1 MKTYFYFS
9 PKTLTSP
16 SYWRVKQR
24 RLPSGNY
31 LIDRLTE
38 TDIRI
43 TNIKKEENPLY
54 EGSVRDL
61 MREDKTTYTDFDEF
75 WKECGDFF
83 VNPLNLLEEAVEGL
97 QQNKADLV
105 DGKVPAE
112 QLPSYVDDVINIEHF
127 SDTEPVAQE
136 DDLWYGTITDTLS
149 VLQNGEWIDVEMDY
163 GRIYVNVD
171 QTSDSYNSTFRY
183 NGVKLILLGANV
195 TREFLEQMLV
205 TRTLDLSAYN
215 IDMSL
220 ADDFTKLTNGASS
233 VFTISNPIIKKPFR
247 LFISGG
253 TLGTPLFT
261 GYTATWKAS
270 TLQSDYNPAVVM
282 VLCCEIRE
290 SGQITLFWEN

>member
-1 MKTYFYFS
+1 MKIYKDSLQRWHIGDGRFPQGSCFIYPHS
-9 PKTLTSP
+9 TS
-16 SYWRVKQR
+16 SCEITTIA
-24 RLPSGNY
+24 GNIVY
-31 LIDRLTE
+31 RGEVTGLQ
-38 TDIRI
+38 
-43 TNIKKEENPLY
+43 
-54 EGSVRDL
+54 
-61 MREDKTTYTDFDEF
+61 REDGSPYENYNTLVTEI
-75 WKECGDFF
+75 GDFF
-83 VNPLNLLEEAVEGL
+83 VNPLNL
-97 QQNKADLV
+97 KADLV
-105 DGKVPAE
+105 GGKVPAE
-112 QLPSYVDDVINIEHF
+112 QLPAYVDDVINIEYF

-136 DDLWYGTITDTLS
+136 DELWYDTTTDTLS
-149 VLQNGEWIDVEMDY
+149 VLQNGEWIDVQMDY

-183 NGVKLILLGANV
+183 NGVSLILLGANV

-205 TRTLDLSAYN
+205 TRTLALSGYN

-220 ADDFTKLTNGASS
+220 AEDFTKLINGAGS

>member
-1 MKTYFYFS
+1 MTQFFKNDKGAIILGNHIITKGTFTAEFIGDSVKIFPVGNTVDFYYFG
-9 PKTLTSP
+9 K
-16 SYWRVKQR
+16 V
-24 RLPSGNY
+24 
-31 LIDRLTE
+31 
-38 TDIRI
+38 TDIEFKVGGSFI
-43 TNIKKEENPLY
+43 PCTGVEDFIDKSSDFFANPL
-54 EGSVRDL
+54 DL
-61 MREDKTTYTDFDEF
+61 
-75 WKECGDFF
+75 
-83 VNPLNLLEEAVEGL
+83 
-97 QQNKADLV
+97 KADLV
-105 DGKVPAE
+105 GGKIPAE
-112 QLPSYVDDVINIEHF
+112 QLPAYVDDVINIEYF
-127 SDTEPVAQE
+127 SDTEPIAQE
-136 DDLWYGTITDTLS
+136 DELWYDTITDTLS
-149 VLQNGEWIDVEMDY
+149 VLQNDEWIDVDMDY

-282 VLCCEIRE
+282 VLCCEIRS